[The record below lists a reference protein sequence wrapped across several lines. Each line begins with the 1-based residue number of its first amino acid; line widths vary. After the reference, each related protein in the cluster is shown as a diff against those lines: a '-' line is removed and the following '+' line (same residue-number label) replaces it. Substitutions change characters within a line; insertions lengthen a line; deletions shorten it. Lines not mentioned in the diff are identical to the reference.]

1 MPRKKS
7 SCGCFAFLA
16 IFSSKKKTQAFPIE
30 VPLPIVSN
38 NENINSHSSQRE
50 SEGSKNIRKIDV
62 LSKLTTEDV
71 KVGEKKD
78 WIFIKIR

>member
-16 IFSSKKKTQAFPIE
+16 IFSSKKKTQAVPLQ
-30 VPLPIVSN
+30 VPLPIASN
-38 NENINSHSSQRE
+38 NENLNSHSSSQRE
-50 SEGSKNIRKIDV
+50 SDGSKNIRKIDV

-71 KVGEKKD
+71 KVGEKKLH
-78 WIFIKIR
+78 FY